1 MQQPGRNGMP
11 GAING
16 ASPRLA
22 SSLPYGAVPGQSRPP
37 LPQGMMNGVHP
48 NNGQLPQGPVRSGNV
63 PQAQMQSYL
72 QGQQMIPPP
81 DNNMRVI
88 MEASRVQE
96 QQQRLLTQQRQQQY
110 PPGGPNGVS
119 SSHPASLNT
128 NPQTSLAGLATT
140 FQATAGKLGSNVN
153 GPAGPSRPSLS
164 SGLAHGVQAQQ
175 LSGGLTPAVNHI
187 SAELKSRHPQASAE
201 DLQAMTGELLRAQ
214 MNAQTARAATQAA
227 AGNALAT
234 NGVTPSQSHGV
245 TYNNSSAMNPQMY
258 AQMLRVHHQ
267 RPGTGGSDIN
277 GARPGSRE
285 MRNPTPSSGGAG
297 QSPRPPQA
305 QMAGAP

>member
-1 MQQPGRNGMP
+1 MQQPGRNGVP

-22 SSLPYGAVPGQSRPP
+22 SSLPYSAVPGQSRPP

-48 NNGQLPQGPVRSGNV
+48 NNGQLPPGPGRGGNV

-81 DNNMRVI
+81 DSNMRVI

-96 QQQRLLTQQRQQQY
+96 QQRLLTQQRQQQY
-110 PPGGPNGVS
+110 PPGGLSGAS
-119 SSHPASLNT
+119 SSHLASLNT
-128 NPQTSLAGLATT
+128 NPQTT

-201 DLQAMTGELLRAQ
+201 DLQAMTGEVLRAQ
-214 MNAQTARAATQAA
+214 INAQTARAATQAA
-227 AGNALAT
+227 AGNATSGAA
-234 NGVTPSQSHGV
+234 PSQSHGV
-245 TYNNSSAMNPQMY
+245 SYNAPAMNPQVY

-285 MRNPTPSSGGAG
+285 TRNPPPSSGGAG